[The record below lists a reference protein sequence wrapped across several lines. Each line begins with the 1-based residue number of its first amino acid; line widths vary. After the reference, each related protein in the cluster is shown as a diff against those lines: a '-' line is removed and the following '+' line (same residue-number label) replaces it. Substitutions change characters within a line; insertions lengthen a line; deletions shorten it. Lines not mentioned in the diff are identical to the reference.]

1 MVRETNMNKNVKKMK
16 RTVLR
21 AAGVVAAAALLGL
34 PVAAQTDTPKLEQVD
49 SIMTAAG
56 PVAVQNLASG
66 LDHPWGMA
74 FLPDGRLLVTER
86 AGQLRILGTDYVLS
100 EPVEG
105 TPVVYA
111 QGQGGLLDVALD
123 PNYEESGLVYL
134 SFAAPGPEGSAA
146 TALGRGELVENEG
159 ETPRIENFEVL
170 FTQEPWITGPNHFG
184 GRIVF
189 SPEGELFLTMG
200 ERFQFDP
207 AQDPSNH
214 LGTIIRLN
222 PDGSVPEENPFV
234 GQENAKPEIWSYGHR
249 NVQSA
254 AINPDTGALWVAEM
268 GPLGG
273 DELNLPE
280 PGQNYG
286 WPVVSWGINYDGTE
300 IPDPPTHPEFA
311 DAVMH
316 WSPVISPSGMT
327 FYTGDVFPEWQGSAF
342 IGSLSAQDVVRVTF
356 DGEGATEVE
365 RLPLGVRIRDVETGP
380 DGFLY
385 VLTDED
391 DGHVWRIKPLR
402 GDG

>member
-1 MVRETNMNKNVKKMK
+1 MTK
-16 RTVLR
+16 TVTDIFTEGTWR
-21 AAGVVAAAALLGL
+21 VAAFAAGAVAAAALLGT
-34 PVAAQTDTPKLEQVD
+34 PASAQMDSTPKLEQVD
-49 SIMTAAG
+49 SVMTEAG
-56 PVAVQNLASG
+56 PLSVQNLAGG
-66 LDHPWGMA
+66 LEHPWGMA

-86 AGQLRILGTDYVLS
+86 AGDLRILGTDYFLS

-111 QGQGGLLDVALD
+111 QGQGGLLDVALHPD
-123 PNYEESGLVYL
+123 YEENGLVYL

-189 SPEGELFLTMG
+189 SPEEELFLTMG

-207 AQDPSNH
+207 AQDLSNH
-214 LGTIIRLN
+214 LGAIVRLN
-222 PDGSVPEENPFV
+222 LDGTVPQDNPFV
-234 GQENAKPEIWSYGHR
+234 GQEGAEDEIWTYGHR
-249 NVQSA
+249 NIQSA
-254 AINPDTGALWVAEM
+254 AINPETGALWVAEM

-280 PGQNYG
+280 GGRNYG
-286 WPVVSWGINYDGTE
+286 WPVVSWGINYDGTD
-300 IPDPPTHPEFA
+300 IPDPTTRPEFA

-316 WSPVISPSGMT
+316 WSPVISPAGMT
-327 FYTGDVFPEWQGSAF
+327 FYQGDVFPAWQGSAF
-342 IGSLSAQDVVRVTF
+342 IGGLSAHDLVRVTF
-356 DGEGATEVE
+356 DGDTATEAG
-365 RLPLGVRIRDVETGP
+365 RIPLGVRIRDVETGP

-385 VLTDED
+385 VLTDQD
-391 DGHVWRIKPLR
+391 DGNVWRITPLE
-402 GDG
+402 GGE